1 VRGVTNW
8 LDAGALA
15 DAETSISRFL
25 AEFQRDNASVE
36 AIDRGEPGDPE
47 PRWYIRL
54 RGEAKDVTTI
64 WLTLGQRTLRYET
77 YVLPSPPKRAAEI
90 YEFVLRRNDAIL
102 GAHLSIGLEDAL
114 FLRGELPFTSIDD
127 DELDRLIGTLFV
139 TVERYFPTLA
149 RMAFRD

>member
-1 VRGVTNW
+1 MTNW
-8 LDAGALA
+8 LGVDALGE
-15 DAETSISRFL
+15 AEASISRFL
-25 AEFQRDNASVE
+25 ADFRQQNPAVE

-90 YEFVLRRNDAIL
+90 YEFVLRRNNTL
-102 GAHLSIGLEDAL
+102 VGAHFSIGIEDAL
-114 FLRGELPFTSIDD
+114 FLRGELPVGAIDD
-127 DELDRLIGTLFV
+127 DELDRLIGTVFV

-149 RMAFRD
+149 QMAFRD